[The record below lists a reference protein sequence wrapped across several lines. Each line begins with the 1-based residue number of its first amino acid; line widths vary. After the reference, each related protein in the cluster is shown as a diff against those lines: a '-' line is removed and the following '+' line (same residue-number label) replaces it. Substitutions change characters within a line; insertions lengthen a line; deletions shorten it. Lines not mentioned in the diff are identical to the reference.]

1 MDNKRLFLAA
11 LLSVGVLLLWQT
23 IFPVEPQPA
32 PVPTESGVGREST
45 DSFDTRGSGTAP
57 TADLGAGQGGGFE
70 SSQAGGTTGSAD
82 SAEATAAESERVEAA
97 SEREVVLETERFRAV
112 FSNRGA
118 QLVSLTSNVHSSG
131 FGGGVDLVKRRSA
144 PPYPFAIVDG
154 RGAPDSLNDALFVVS
169 EGSATEQD
177 PIRFEYSG
185 PLGRAEKR
193 FWLRPDGM
201 LGVAFEVPNRSD
213 WALYL
218 GPGVRNPDIEEFESR
233 FARRDAVYMRG
244 EDVERLDARK
254 TDEPERVSGNQVS
267 WIGLEDTYF
276 LAGWVVTGAPFE
288 YALVRPVTGRIAGT
302 GSEAMFER
310 VANGSEDDEDVVR
323 ELELLIAGGAESLE
337 GSAYLGAKQY
347 DRLSALPNGLH
358 EAVNLGFFAILAK
371 PILFGLRWLHDQVTG
386 NWGWAIIL
394 MTVFIRLVLFPLTH
408 KSFVSMQKMQE
419 VNPKI
424 QGIRNKYR
432 GKLKDKQGRPN
443 SEMQRKMNEEVMA
456 LYKKEGVNPAG
467 GCLPMLLQI
476 PVLFAFYN
484 LLSAAVELR
493 HAPWI
498 LWIQDLSAPDPYYA
512 LPIIM
517 GASQFVQQKLTPSA
531 ADPMQKRIFM
541 LMPFFF
547 TFLFLGFPSG
557 MVLYWLTNNVLGI
570 VQQLGYKRF
579 KERREAKDN
588 VSTS

>member
-1 MDNKRLFLAA
+1 MAA

-23 IFPVEPQPA
+23 VFPTAPPPSQSQGPVER
-32 PVPTESGVGREST
+32 V
-45 DSFDTRGSGTAP
+45 
-57 TADLGAGQGGGFE
+57 
-70 SSQAGGTTGSAD
+70 GSAD
-82 SAEATAAESERVEAA
+82 AGVAPDFAAPAGAARAPQPVETAVEEAGPGDLDYQEVVAAAEQEAVLESERI
-97 SEREVVLETERFRAV
+97 RAV

-118 QLVSLTSNVHSSG
+118 QLLSFVLKEHSNGS
-131 FGGGVDLVKRRSA
+131 GGGVDLVKRRTE
-144 PPYPFAIVDG
+144 PLYPFAIVDSSG
-154 RGAPDSLNDALFVVS
+154 VSDPLNSALFVVS
-169 EGSATEQD
+169 EGVGTEDD
-177 PIRFEYSG
+177 PLRFEYSG
-185 PLGRAEKR
+185 TLGRAQKS

-201 LGVAFEVPNRSD
+201 LGVRFSVAGRSD
-213 WALYL
+213 WSLLL
-218 GPGVRNPDIEEFESR
+218 GPGVRNPDLEEFESR
-233 FARRDAVYMRG
+233 FARRAAVYMRDQ
-244 EDVERLDARK
+244 EVERLDARK
-254 TDEPERVSGNQVS
+254 IDETERIAGSRVS

-276 LAGWVVTGAPFE
+276 LVGWVVTDTPFE
-288 YALVRPVTGRIAGT
+288 YALVRPISGRISDEGEDA
-302 GSEAMFER
+302 AFEL
-310 VANGSEDDEDVVR
+310 VEDATDDEGVVR
-323 ELELLIAGGAESLE
+323 ELELLIAAGAEVLE
-337 GSAYLGAKQY
+337 GSAFLGAKQY
-347 DRLSALPNGLH
+347 DHLAELPNGLQ

-371 PILFGLRWLHDQVTG
+371 PILFGLRWIHGSVTD

-394 MTVFIRLVLFPLTH
+394 MTVFIRLLLFPLTH
-408 KSFVSMQKMQE
+408 KSTVSMQKMQE

-424 QGIRNKYR
+424 QAIKNKYR

-443 SEMQRKMNEEVMA
+443 SEMQRKMNEEVMG

-467 GCLPMLLQI
+467 GCLPMLFQI

-498 LWIQDLSAPDPYYA
+498 LWIHDLSAPDPFYA

-531 ADPMQKRIFM
+531 ADPMQRRIFM

-570 VQQLGYKRF
+570 AQQVGYKRW
-579 KERREAKDN
+579 KERKAVNEASDK
-588 VSTS
+588 